1 MYYIYQYMTST
12 VIKTT
17 ILGRGTTHNTKKGE
31 RNIPIIFHSASCY
44 EIKVAS
50 DHQCVHRYLMRCRNQ
65 FPKYIRQ
72 CQIIFRFP
80 SSLEKGGGL
89 TPLHCFP
96 LSISPH
102 QSTFVL
108 GNITNDIEM
117 ISKVFTF
124 LGKRSFLNS
133 TRTRFFAKIGTDIPI
148 KKLPKVET
156 TCMLY
161 IVEIRW
167 RQRFF

>member
-1 MYYIYQYMTST
+1 MTST

-89 TPLHCFP
+89 TPLHCFL

-108 GNITNDIEM
+108 GNITNDIEI

-133 TRTRFFAKIGTDIPI
+133 TRTRFFATF
-148 KKLPKVET
+148 
-156 TCMLY
+156 
-161 IVEIRW
+161 
-167 RQRFF
+167 Q

>member
-89 TPLHCFP
+89 TPLHCFL

-108 GNITNDIEM
+108 GNITNDIEI

-133 TRTRFFAKIGTDIPI
+133 TRTRFFAKIGTDVPI